1 MATVSV
7 TELTAIDLRESLVS
21 GETQIEP
28 FVDQHWEFVADLDA
42 QVNAF
47 CSFDKEVVT
56 AQASDLLAQ
65 RSRPQPLG
73 SLYGVPIGIKD
84 IIDTV
89 DYPTAYGSAIHQGR
103 YPVVDA
109 TIVRR
114 LKHAGALIFGK
125 TVTTEFATFVPG
137 PTRNPHNLE
146 HTPGG
151 SSSGS
156 AALWPLEAKPT
167 ARLFGQ
173 RPTVGSMGLSRH
185 SALFLARVCFL
196 SHHRL
201 TR

>member
-146 HTPGG
+146 HTPGVFKRLG
-151 SSSGS
+151 CCCCVRHGACGHWKPDQRLRHPPSLLLRC
-156 AALWPLEAKPT
+156 LWLQA
-167 ARLFGQ
+167 
-173 RPTVGSMGLSRH
+173 
-185 SALFLARVCFL
+185 
-196 SHHRL
+196 
-201 TR
+201 